1 MTSLKKFHGLWKQC
15 DSTNDSEAMKAMGIG
30 KTKRRILK
38 KLKVKIKY
46 DVQSDTKVICT
57 NKTFR
62 ETETIELDVAKKFNS
77 DLGETE
83 NLHKL
88 EGNSL
93 VSYLTMIKPSNNCN
107 KMVAGD
113 KIISKATINDKNQL
127 CYTIEV
133 KGVTCTKKFKYKG
146 GAEADDG
153 DDDDA
158 ENEKLRK
165 MAQEAEH
172 DEGDDE

>member
-1 MTSLKKFHGLWKQC
+1 MAELKKFHGLWKEC

-62 ETETIELDVAKKFNS
+62 ETEVIELGVSKKFNS

-88 EGNSL
+88 EDGKL
-93 VSYLTMIKPSNNCN
+93 VSYITMIKPSSNCK

-113 KIISKATINDKNQL
+113 KIVGTAFVNDKNQL
-127 CYTIEV
+127 ECTIEV
-133 KGVTCTKKFKYKG
+133 KGVKMSKRMKYKG
-146 GAEADDG
+146 GADVDDQDE
-153 DDDDA
+153 DDK
-158 ENEKLRK
+158 ENEKLRE
-165 MAQEAEH
+165 MARQAEH